1 LSKEKLKAWVENGGT
16 LIACE
21 DAVQW
26 CASNGITKVKFKK
39 VADAVDSTKS
49 LSYADREEVF
59 GAQRMSGAIFR
70 ADADPTHPLCF
81 GYPNKVIDLFKTN
94 EVYMQPSG
102 NPYASPV
109 RFGKE
114 PLQSGYVTR
123 QNYDAVKGTASVMVQ
138 TVGRGRVIHMADN
151 PNFRAFWLGSMRLF
165 TNAIFFGKIIDP
177 ASAREED

>member
-1 LSKEKLKAWVENGGT
+1 
-16 LIACE
+16 
-21 DAVQW
+21 
-26 CASNGITKVKFKK
+26 
-39 VADAVDSTKS
+39 
-49 LSYADREEVF
+49 
-59 GAQRMSGAIFR
+59 
-70 ADADPTHPLCF
+70 
-81 GYPNKVIDLFKTN
+81 
-94 EVYMQPSG
+94 MQPSG

-138 TVGRGRVIHMADN
+138 TVGRGRVVHMADN

-165 TNAIFFGKIIDP
+165 TNAIFFGKNIDP